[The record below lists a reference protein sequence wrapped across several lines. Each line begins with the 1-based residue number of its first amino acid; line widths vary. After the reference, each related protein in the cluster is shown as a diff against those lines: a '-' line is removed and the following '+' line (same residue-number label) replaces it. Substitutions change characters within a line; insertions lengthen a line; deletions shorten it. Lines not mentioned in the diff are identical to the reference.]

1 MGVFTG
7 DIDPSIL
14 PLWNKINLALL
25 LHCLP
30 SEIDNE
36 SSRDMEALKVILS
49 ARKEY
54 DERNKGG

>member
-7 DIDPSIL
+7 DVDPSVL

-30 SEIDNE
+30 SDIDNE
-36 SSRDMEALKVILS
+36 SSQDMEALKVILA

-54 DERNKGG
+54 DESKK

>member
-7 DIDPSIL
+7 DVDPSVL
-14 PLWNKINLALL
+14 PLWNKINLSLL

-30 SEIDNE
+30 SDIDNE
-36 SSRDMEALKVILS
+36 SSQDMEALKVILA

-54 DERNKGG
+54 DESKK